1 MGRLLSLLLRGT
13 HSDLTSFFSL
23 LFLGVFLPAAVVL
36 YSLTPKKWKKYAL
49 LVASLGFFRLVSG
62 ELVLYLL
69 GSILLTWGF
78 GLWLGKIQRDKDAAV
93 KAALREDRKALKRKF
108 LLRSRWVL
116 GLAAA
121 AHIGGL
127 LTVKYTGFFLRNV
140 NTLLGV
146 ELPIPGFVMPIGV
159 SFFTLQAVSYLF
171 DVYRGTQEADGNVLR
186 VGLFLSFFPQIV
198 EGPICRYSET
208 AGQLWNAKG
217 ITWRNL
223 TLGLQRI
230 LYGLMKKLVVADR
243 LNGFVNGVFTCVDE
257 YQGGVIAIAAV
268 CYTVQL
274 YMDFSGAMDAVA
286 GVGQIFGVTMPEN
299 FRRPFFSRT
308 ISEFWSRWHI
318 TLGTWFKDY
327 IFYPVTMSGPSKKL
341 TSAARKRLGNHYGP
355 LLAGGVALFCVW
367 LCNGLWHGAAWSFL
381 FFGMYH
387 FVLIYL
393 GSLCAPLVKRV
404 NTRFGVKPERLPY
417 RIAQTVRT
425 CLLVVVGELF
435 FRAEGLRA
443 GLRMFRKMVTDFRFD
458 SISIPML
465 KGLSIDPQDFFIV
478 GVTMVIVFVV
488 SLLNERG
495 IVVRDAL
502 EKKPTALR
510 WAVLYAL
517 ILYIIIFGAYGKG
530 YVPVDP
536 MYANF

>member
-1 MGRLLSLLLRGT
+1 MGHLVSLLLRGT

-23 LFLGVFLPAAVVL
+23 LFLGVFLPAAIAL
-36 YSLTPKKWKKYAL
+36 YAITPSKWKKYAL
-49 LVASLGFFRLVSG
+49 LVISLGFFRLVSG

-78 GLWLGKIQRDKDAAV
+78 GLWLGRLHRDRDAAV
-93 KAALREDRKALKRKF
+93 KAAAREDRKALKRKF

-171 DVYRGTQEADGNVLR
+171 DVYRGVQEADGNVLR

-230 LYGLMKKLVVADR
+230 LFGLMKKLVVADR
-243 LNGFVNGVFTCVDE
+243 LNGFVNGVFTGVDAC
-257 YQGGVIAIAAV
+257 QGGVIALAAV

-286 GVGQIFGVTMPEN
+286 GMGQIFGVTMPEN

-393 GSLCAPLVKRV
+393 GSLAAPVVKRV

-435 FRAEGLRA
+435 FRADGLRA

-465 KGLSIDPQDFFIV
+465 KDLRIDPQDFFIV

>member
-23 LFLGVFLPAAVVL
+23 LFLGGFLPAAIVL

-49 LVASLGFFRLVSG
+49 LLISLGFFRLVSG

-78 GLWLGKIQRDKDAAV
+78 GLWLGKIQRNKDAAV
-93 KAALREDRKALKRKF
+93 KAAPREDRKALKRKF

-140 NTLLGV
+140 NTLFGL

-198 EGPICRYSET
+198 EGPICRYPET

-243 LNGFVNGVFTCVDE
+243 LNGFVKGVFTCVDE
-257 YQGGVIAIAAV
+257 YQGGVIALAAV

-286 GVGQIFGVTMPEN
+286 GMGQIFGITMPEN

-327 IFYPVTMSGPSKKL
+327 IFYPVTMSGSSKKL

-393 GSLCAPLVKRV
+393 GSLAAPLVKRV
-404 NTRFGVKPERLPY
+404 NTRLGLKPECLPY
-417 RIAQTVRT
+417 RIAQTLRT
-425 CLLVVVGELF
+425 CALVVVGELF

-458 SISIPML
+458 SISLSML
-465 KGLSIDPQDFFIV
+465 KELRIDPQDFLIV
-478 GVTMVIVFVV
+478 GVTMAIVFVV

-495 IVVRDAL
+495 IVVREAL
-502 EKKPTALR
+502 EKKPAALR

-517 ILYIIIFGAYGKG
+517 ILYILIFGAYGKG
-530 YVPVDP
+530 YVPVNP

>member
-1 MGRLLSLLLRGT
+1 MGHLVSLLLRGT

-23 LFLGVFLPAAVVL
+23 LFLGVFLPAAIVF
-36 YSLTPKKWKKYAL
+36 YSITPSKWKKYAL

-78 GLWLGKIQRDKDAAV
+78 GLWLGKIQRDKDAEV
-93 KAALREDRKALKRKF
+93 KAAPRENRKALKRKF

-393 GSLCAPLVKRV
+393 GSLAAPLVKRV

-465 KGLSIDPQDFFIV
+465 KDLRIDPQDFFIV

>member
-1 MGRLLSLLLRGT
+1 MGHLVSLLLRGT

-23 LFLGVFLPAAVVL
+23 LFLGVFLPAAIAL
-36 YSLTPKKWKKYAL
+36 YAITPSKWKKYAL
-49 LVASLGFFRLVSG
+49 LVTSLGFFRLVSG

-78 GLWLGKIQRDKDAAV
+78 GLWLGRLHRDRDAAV
-93 KAALREDRKALKRKF
+93 KAAAREDRKALKRKF

-171 DVYRGTQEADGNVLR
+171 DVYRGVQEADGNVLR

-318 TLGTWFKDY
+318 TLGTWFRDY

-393 GSLCAPLVKRV
+393 GSLAAPVVKRV
-404 NTRFGVKPERLPY
+404 NTRLGVKPERLPY

-435 FRAEGLRA
+435 FRADGLRA
-443 GLRMFRKMVTDFRFD
+443 GLRMFRRMVTDFRFD

-465 KGLSIDPQDFFIV
+465 KDLRIDPQDFFIV

>member
-1 MGRLLSLLLRGT
+1 MGHLVSLLLRGT

-23 LFLGVFLPAAVVL
+23 LFLGVFLPAAIVL
-36 YSLTPKKWKKYAL
+36 YAITPSKWKKYAL
-49 LVASLGFFRLVSG
+49 LVTSLGFFRLVSG

-78 GLWLGKIQRDKDAAV
+78 GLWLGRLHRDRDAAV
-93 KAALREDRKALKRKF
+93 KAAAREDRKALKRKF

-171 DVYRGTQEADGNVLR
+171 DVYRGVQEADGNVLR

-230 LYGLMKKLVVADR
+230 LFGLMKKLVVADR
-243 LNGFVNGVFTCVDE
+243 LNGFVDGVFTGVDA
-257 YQGGVIAIAAV
+257 YQGGVIALAAV

-286 GVGQIFGVTMPEN
+286 GMGQIFGVTMPEN

-318 TLGTWFKDY
+318 TLGAWFKDY

-393 GSLCAPLVKRV
+393 GSLAAPLVKRV

-435 FRAEGLRA
+435 FRADGLRA

-458 SISIPML
+458 SLSIPML
-465 KGLSIDPQDFFIV
+465 KDLRIDPQDFFIV

>member
-78 GLWLGKIQRDKDAAV
+78 GLWLGRLHRDRDAAV